1 MEKLENIAEQIRA
14 AFDAQ
19 TTARDQAL
27 TRARALTR
35 ACALSIRAVHRDET
49 DVMQAHLDE
58 ARQLAGALR
67 TELADYPALFY
78 AGYTQDSLK
87 EFAEANITCALIRH
101 EHLPTP
107 EELDLPPHTYLNGLA
122 DYPALYYAGY
132 TQDSLKE
139 FAEANITCALIR
151 HESLPAPEE
160 LDLPAHTYLNGL
172 AESVGEM
179 RRRCLDMLR
188 QDNSVE
194 AERLLG
200 YMDDIYSILVTM
212 DYPDAIT
219 NGLRRQTDI
228 IRAIIER
235 TRGDVTFSLRGEK
248 LERSISRLSEQLLGS
263 DALPENLRLSPS
275 PEEE

>member
-1 MEKLENIAEQIRA
+1 MEKLEKIAEQIRA
-14 AFDAQ
+14 TFDAQ
-19 TTARDQAL
+19 TAARDQAL
-27 TRARALTR
+27 THARALTR
-35 ACALSIRAVHRDET
+35 ACALSIRAVHRDEI

-58 ARQLAGALR
+58 ARRLASTLR
-67 TELADYPALFY
+67 
-78 AGYTQDSLK
+78 S
-87 EFAEANITCALIRH
+87 
-101 EHLPTP
+101 
-107 EELDLPPHTYLNGLA
+107 GLA

-139 FAEANITCALIR
+139 FAEASITCALIQR
-151 HESLPAPEE
+151 NPLPLPEE
-160 LDLPAHTYLNGL
+160 LNLPPHTYLNGL

-188 QDNSVE
+188 QDNSAE

-200 YMDDIYSILVTM
+200 YMDEIYSILVTM

-228 IRAIIER
+228 VRAIIER

-248 LERSISRLSEQLLGS
+248 LEHSISRLSAQLTGS
-263 DALPENLRLSPS
+263 VELPEGSRLSPL
-275 PEEE
+275 PDEEETTG

>member
-1 MEKLENIAEQIRA
+1 MEKLEKIAEQIRQT
-14 AFDAQ
+14 FDTL

-58 ARQLAGALR
+58 ARQLAATLR
-67 TELADYPALFY
+67 T
-78 AGYTQDSLK
+78 
-87 EFAEANITCALIRH
+87 
-101 EHLPTP
+101 
-107 EELDLPPHTYLNGLA
+107 GLA
-122 DYPALYYAGY
+122 EFPALYYAGY

-139 FAEANITCALIR
+139 FAEASITCALIR
-151 HESLPAPEE
+151 HEPLPTPEE
-160 LDLPAHTYLNGL
+160 LGLPPHTYLNGL

-188 QDNSVE
+188 QDDSAE

-235 TRGDVTFSLRGEK
+235 TRGDVTFSLRGER
-248 LERSISRLSEQLLGS
+248 LERSIAHLSEQLPGS
-263 DALPENLRLSPS
+263 ETLPGSSLLSNPT
-275 PEEE
+275 EQD

>member
-1 MEKLENIAEQIRA
+1 MQKLEKIAEQIRTS
-14 AFDAQ
+14 FDAQ
-19 TTARDQAL
+19 MTARDQAL
-27 TRARALTR
+27 AHARALTR
-35 ACALSIRAVHRDET
+35 ACALSIRAVHRDEM
-49 DVMQAHLDE
+49 DGMQAHLDE
-58 ARQLAGALR
+58 ARQLASALR
-67 TELADYPALFY
+67 T
-78 AGYTQDSLK
+78 
-87 EFAEANITCALIRH
+87 
-101 EHLPTP
+101 
-107 EELDLPPHTYLNGLA
+107 GLA

-151 HESLPAPEE
+151 HEPLPAPEE

-188 QDNSVE
+188 QDNSAE

-212 DYPDAIT
+212 YYPDAIT
-219 NGLRRQTDI
+219 NGLRRQTDVV
-228 IRAIIER
+228 RAIIER
-235 TRGDVTFSLRGEK
+235 TRGDVTFSLCGEK
-248 LERSISRLSEQLLGS
+248 LERSISRLSGQLPGS
-263 DALPENLRLSPS
+263 AAPPENSRLSLLP

>member
-1 MEKLENIAEQIRA
+1 MQKLEKIAEQIRQT
-14 AFDAQ
+14 FDAQ
-19 TTARDQAL
+19 TATRDKAL
-27 TRARALTR
+27 GQARALTR

-58 ARQLAGALR
+58 ACQLADALR
-67 TELADYPALFY
+67 TDLADYPAFFF

-87 EFAEANITCALIRH
+87 EFAEASITCALIRH
-101 EHLPTP
+101 EALPTP
-107 EELDLPPHTYLNGLA
+107 EELNLPPN
-122 DYPALYYAGY
+122 
-132 TQDSLKE
+132 
-139 FAEANITCALIR
+139 
-151 HESLPAPEE
+151 
-160 LDLPAHTYLNGL
+160 TYLNGL

-188 QDNSVE
+188 QDNSAE

-200 YMDDIYSILVTM
+200 HMDDIYAILVTM

-219 NGLRRQTDI
+219 NGLRRQTDV

-248 LERSISRLSEQLLGS
+248 LERSLSRLSKQLPGS
-263 DALPENLRLSPS
+263 EALLESMRPS
-275 PEEE
+275 LPPEEEA

>member
-1 MEKLENIAEQIRA
+1 VWIKRIFRIDWHPPASLFISFSGMTMHKLEKIAEQIRLT
-14 AFDAQ
+14 FDTQ
-19 TTARDQAL
+19 TAARDQAL

-49 DVMQAHLDE
+49 DVMQTHLDE
-58 ARQLAGALR
+58 ACQLANALR
-67 TELADYPALFY
+67 TDLAHYPNLYFT
-78 AGYTQDSLK
+78 GYTQDSLK
-87 EFAEANITCALIRH
+87 EFAEASITCALIRH
-101 EHLPTP
+101 QALPTP
-107 EELDLPPHTYLNGLA
+107 KELHLPPN
-122 DYPALYYAGY
+122 
-132 TQDSLKE
+132 
-139 FAEANITCALIR
+139 
-151 HESLPAPEE
+151 
-160 LDLPAHTYLNGL
+160 TYLNGL

-179 RRRCLDMLR
+179 RRRVLDMLR
-188 QDNSVE
+188 QDNSAE

-200 YMDDIYSILVTM
+200 HMDDIYAILVTM

-248 LERSISRLSEQLLGS
+248 LEQSISRLSGLLPGS
-263 DALPENLRLSPS
+263 EPLSVSRKLPLP